1 MIRRMKK
8 VLRFLFRV
16 CLVLALLVLL
26 LLIAALEPVDS
37 RPYLRQPY
45 HAETAAQLRSRAATN
60 TIARGPFAAGFG
72 RARLTPTVNASQDVP
87 AEGKFRS
94 LPLAGYGNRR
104 GKPAA
109 GTRDDLFIKAVAL
122 KVGDRLGVMVGAD
135 ALIIPPEIT
144 ALAAQQL
151 RKEAGL
157 SREQL
162 YLSATHTHASLGGWG
177 EGFVAEAFAGKFQPG
192 SRVWFAGCIVAAVRE
207 ALADLKPAEFGHGR
221 FDAPQFVRNRV
232 VGELGRVDPEF
243 SFIVVKQAGGKLG
256 VLGAYGA
263 HATVLP
269 SGLMDFS
276 ADYPG
281 CWQRAVE
288 EKTGGFAVFLAGGVG
303 SHSPV
308 PGDHGF
314 AGTEKMGQA
323 LAAML
328 LEQLP
333 RTPLTNVV
341 SLGMLGLDVS
351 LPPFNVRLSDGLR
364 LRPWLAEH
372 LLHRSDHT
380 FLQVFRLDDALW
392 VSTPCDFSG
401 ELALGIKNS
410 FRVRGKDVTITSFNG
425 DYMGYVILPR
435 YYHMDGYEPRTMSF
449 YGPNVPDYFE
459 DLIRGMVNGLVKE

>member
-1 MIRRMKK
+1 MIRRVKK
-8 VLRFLFRV
+8 VLRFLFRT

-26 LLIAALEPVDS
+26 LLFASLEPVDS
-37 RPYLRQPY
+37 RPYLREPY
-45 HAETAAQLRSRAATN
+45 HEETAAQLRSRAATN
-60 TIARGPFAAGFG
+60 TITHGPLAAGFG
-72 RARLTPTVNASQDVP
+72 RAKLTPAVNAPQDVP

-94 LPLAGYGNRR
+94 LPLAGYGDRR
-104 GKPAA
+104 GKPAT
-109 GTRDDLFIKAVAL
+109 GTHDDLFIKAVAL

-135 ALIIPPEIT
+135 ALIMPPEIA
-144 ALAAQQL
+144 ALAAEQL

-157 SREQL
+157 AREQL

-177 EGFVAEAFAGKFQPG
+177 EGFVAEAFAGEFQPG

-207 ALADLKPAEFGHGR
+207 AIADLKPAEFGHGR
-221 FDAPQFVRNRV
+221 FDAPQFIRNRV

-243 SFIVVKQAGGKLG
+243 SFAIVKQNGGRLG

-263 HATVLP
+263 HATVL
-269 SGLMDFS
+269 SGRVMDFS

-281 CWQRAVE
+281 AWQRAVE
-288 EKTGGFAVFLAGGVG
+288 DKTGGLAVFLAGGVG

-308 PGDHGF
+308 AGDSGF

-341 SLGMLGLDVS
+341 SLGMIGLDVA
-351 LPPFNVRLSDGLR
+351 LPPFNVRMSDGVR
-364 LRPWLAEH
+364 FRPWLAEK
-372 LLHRSDHT
+372 LLRRGNRT
-380 FLQVFRLDDALW
+380 FLQAFRLNNALW

-401 ELALGIKNS
+401 ELALGIKHS
-410 FRVRGKDVTITSFNG
+410 FRARGRDVTITSFNG
-425 DYMGYVILPR
+425 DYVGYVILPR

-459 DLIRGMVNGLVKE
+459 DLINGMALSLVKE